1 MAKYII
7 NVPDEIIEFMDGKF
21 DVLIEPE
28 VKVGECRHY
37 KVRLDDTEITP
48 YTEQDRKAVEDEVWD
63 FILELVARH
72 RYEVDDCF
80 GTDSMCEIMSS
91 IPYSEAKAQ
100 YGEWKA
106 EKAKKDEIRIGDEV
120 IYHGNKYVVGY
131 VGADEVYHIV
141 SRNWMRAVVQG
152 DYQIFKTG
160 RHFPEVAELKKK
172 MGGGM
177 NHEKEDI
184 SDYDY

>member
-91 IPYSEAKAQ
+91 IPYSEAKSI
-100 YGEWKA
+100 YETWKA
-106 EKAKKDEIRIGDEV
+106 EKAKKAEIRVGDEV
-120 IYHGNKYVVGY
+120 IPLDTQYDTMVATKLWTSEFCDEWVDTIAGDGKTYHFLKTSIN
-131 VGADEVYHIV
+131 
-141 SRNWMRAVVQG
+141 
-152 DYQIFKTG
+152 KTG
-160 RHFPEVAELKKK
+160 RHFDELEELLRKVN
-172 MGGGM
+172 G
-177 NHEKEDI
+177 D
-184 SDYDY
+184 